1 MTPANPLL
9 PPGPVPDKQ
18 PLQPLDLGGEGH
30 SVCGSHRM
38 EVMYFSGA
46 CISQL
51 RAAPIVWLMKGFSP
65 PRLEGS
71 WSVCTKA
78 FASVAFEKR
87 MCVLVQTELSCV
99 LGRGGPSACQKGA
112 GLSLV
117 QKGEEFHGSGPSATA
132 PHSLPLSQRQLL
144 SVARLASPAVSH

>member
-9 PPGPVPDKQ
+9 PPGPVLDKQ
-18 PLQPLDLGGEGH
+18 PLQSLDWGGEGH

-51 RAAPIVWLMKGFSP
+51 RAAPIVWFMKGFSP

-71 WSVCTKA
+71 WSVCN
-78 FASVAFEKR
+78 
-87 MCVLVQTELSCV
+87 
-99 LGRGGPSACQKGA
+99 KGVCLC
-112 GLSLV
+112 G
-117 QKGEEFHGSGPSATA
+117 F
-132 PHSLPLSQRQLL
+132 
-144 SVARLASPAVSH
+144 